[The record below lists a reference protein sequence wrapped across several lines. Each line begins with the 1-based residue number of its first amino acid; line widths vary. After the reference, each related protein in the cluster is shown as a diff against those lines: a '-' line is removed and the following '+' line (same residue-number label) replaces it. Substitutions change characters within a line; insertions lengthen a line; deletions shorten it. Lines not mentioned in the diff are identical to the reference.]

1 MYLENYYIFKGQ
13 LYLTDKI
20 SLVKVNKIFSDNFY
34 LQFNINIKK
43 KKDKI
48 IMFLMLNFMNLANR
62 KSKIYSIFTLKSS
75 SELFT
80 FINNFILIWLVF
92 SSSIKNI
99 FLHGGTSKRNLILE
113 LKELPLITETEKLIE
128 INTKYIQLF
137 KEINVH
143 LIIFKQFYNYSHKE
157 TFSRLLKMPIIK

>member
-1 MYLENYYIFKGQ
+1 MYLENYYVFKGQ

-62 KSKIYSIFTLKSS
+62 KSKTYSIFTLKSN

-80 FINNFILIWLVF
+80 FINNFILI
-92 SSSIKNI
+92 
-99 FLHGGTSKRNLILE
+99 
-113 LKELPLITETEKLIE
+113 
-128 INTKYIQLF
+128 
-137 KEINVH
+137 
-143 LIIFKQFYNYSHKE
+143 
-157 TFSRLLKMPIIK
+157 